1 MNHDNVS
8 MATMNTGKLLDLFTP
23 EAGKVRNYGI
33 SHTLR
38 TVLCTLCRLGDQ
50 ILS

>member
-23 EAGKVRNYGI
+23 EAGKVQYHGLSPRFAHYY
-33 SHTLR
+33 
-38 TVLCTLCRLGDQ
+38 CTLCRSGDQ